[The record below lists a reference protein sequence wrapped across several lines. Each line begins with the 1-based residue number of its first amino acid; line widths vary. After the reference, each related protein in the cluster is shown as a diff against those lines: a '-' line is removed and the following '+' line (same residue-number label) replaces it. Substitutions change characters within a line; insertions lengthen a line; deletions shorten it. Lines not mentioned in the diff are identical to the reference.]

1 MSCYLKANYENTA
14 YWKTSGTDGRFDI
27 GICSGGTNSRDI
39 FTGSSK
45 SIVANMDSNIILNA
59 QCTSILNIGS
69 QVIFRILNLSGTDYY
84 GGDYNGADAIR
95 VGLVKLRDL

>member
-1 MSCYLKANYENTA
+1 MSCSLKASQNNDA
-14 YWKTSGTDGRFDI
+14 YWTTGTDGRFDI
-27 GICSGGTNSRDI
+27 GICSGSTNSRDI

-59 QCTSILNIGS
+59 QCTTLLEIND

-84 GGDYNGADAIR
+84 GGDYGGADAIR